1 MGVGTPRTQGE
12 TTASTTPRGD
22 SQFFHDGTGSGNS
35 CDAESLIG
43 LHHLSLDNATSQE
56 AAIPSSVTCES
67 PKENDLDRVMKET
80 MAMIGMEADERNDGL
95 HKRLDEH
102 DIMMIEKADE
112 VKDHM
117 DEVLRQVIH
126 ENVQLREVVM
136 ELKNAMIALTDECK
150 ATKESWA
157 KDKESLARIEK
168 SVNASAIRKMEKNL
182 KSYQDE
188 VELKD
193 EMIAKLKEEKRK
205 LIQNN
210 VHLRN
215 KPSKQR

>member
-22 SQFFHDGTGSGNS
+22 SQFFHGGTGSGNS

-67 PKENDLDRVMKET
+67 PKEEDELGRVYQDALRQFCAK
-80 MAMIGMEADERNDGL
+80 ADERNDGL

-117 DEVLRQVIH
+117 D
-126 ENVQLREVVM
+126 
-136 ELKNAMIALTDECK
+136 
-150 ATKESWA
+150 
-157 KDKESLARIEK
+157 
-168 SVNASAIRKMEKNL
+168 
-182 KSYQDE
+182 
-188 VELKD
+188 
-193 EMIAKLKEEKRK
+193 
-205 LIQNN
+205 
-210 VHLRN
+210 
-215 KPSKQR
+215 